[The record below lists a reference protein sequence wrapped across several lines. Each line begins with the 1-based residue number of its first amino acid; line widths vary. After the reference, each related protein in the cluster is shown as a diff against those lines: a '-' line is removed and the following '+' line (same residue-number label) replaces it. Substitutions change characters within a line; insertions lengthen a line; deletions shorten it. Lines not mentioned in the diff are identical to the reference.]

1 MLASSEKRPVD
12 SGPKKSGREN
22 RLLFSG
28 FGFIRGADVKMP
40 NWRMLWS
47 DHSVTL
53 QLLLMQVLVA
63 STAFIVNILSAT
75 AMDPEGRG
83 YLALLVQV
91 TYVLTVAAML
101 GIERPYIAARRGN
114 FDQVLSE
121 LSRLLRPAYIV
132 VGLLAVSVGFLFL
145 GGVDSLAIPGGLIV
159 LFLLGNVCSRL
170 IRTGYIASGR
180 ISPFVLIST
189 STQAVLLAAAV
200 VLSITATNNPDAWF
214 LAYGA
219 SGLIAL
225 FFTGLAVA
233 RNRKVP
239 IRKAEERAIRRDGLR
254 LLPASFGNTAML
266 RSDRLLLPLLAS
278 NSQLGI
284 YVVVATTMELAS
296 WPIQNWVDASLNRW
310 RIREGAARPGSQ
322 TVVYAAAATSLLAI
336 MMGLASLLL
345 IRLVLGPAYAGS
357 EVLIVPLGLAAVVY
371 AASRVQQGIMIADGH
386 AKAVSMTEVIG
397 MTVSVVG
404 YLLLIPVLGAMGAAV
419 ASVIGYAACFL
430 FGVLFYR
437 KRIGR
442 VGDSG

>member
-1 MLASSEKRPVD
+1 MKSDLLTRTGRKPVRKI
-12 SGPKKSGREN
+12 GYPIAA
-22 RLLFSG
+22 
-28 FGFIRGADVKMP
+28 FGSFRGAGVRMP
-40 NWRMLWS
+40 NWRRLWS
-47 DHSVTL
+47 EHAVTL

-114 FDQVLSE
+114 FEQVLSE

-132 VGLLAVSVGFLFL
+132 VGLLAVSVAFLFQ
-145 GGVDSLAIPGGLIV
+145 GGSSLAIPCGLIV

-180 ISPFVLIST
+180 ISPFVLISI
-189 STQAVLLAAAV
+189 STQAVLLGAAV
-200 VLSITATNNPDAWF
+200 LLSITATSNPDAWF
-214 LAYGA
+214 FAYGA
-219 SGLIAL
+219 SGVIAL
-225 FFTGLAVA
+225 FVTGLAVA
-233 RNRKVP
+233 RNRG
-239 IRKAEERAIRRDGLR
+239 IRIRRAEERAIRRDGLR

-266 RSDRLLLPLLAS
+266 RSDRLLLPILAS

-310 RIREGAARPGSQ
+310 RSREGAARPGPQ
-322 TVVYAAAATSLLAI
+322 TIVYAAVATSVLAI
-336 MMGLASLLL
+336 LMGLASLLL
-345 IRLVLGPAYAGS
+345 IRLLLGPAYANS

-386 AKAVSMTEVIG
+386 AKVVSWTEVIG
-397 MTVSVVG
+397 MTVSAIG
-404 YLLLIPVLGAMGAAV
+404 YILLIPAFGAMGAAIG
-419 ASVIGYAACFL
+419 SVVGYAACFL

-437 KRIGR
+437 RRNGQP
-442 VGDSG
+442 GNTS